1 MRSSMRARTRALGG
15 GLVVAGF
22 AVMLMAPTAF
32 AGGGGDD
39 SIGDDV
45 YGGGDTT
52 TTTEVE
58 EPTSTTEVEDTTTTE
73 AEDTTTTTECEYGD
87 GDCTP
92 DTTATVDTQGETPTT
107 LFDVVDTV
115 AGGSQPGAEAA
126 AGGGT
131 LPRTGSSSLPLG
143 LAGFGSMTA
152 GLALLA
158 AMRRR
163 PAIAR

>member
-22 AVMLMAPTAF
+22 AVMLMAPTAL
-32 AGGGGDD
+32 AT
-39 SIGDDV
+39 SKITIGDDT

-58 EPTSTTEVEDTTTTE
+58 EPTSTTDGEEPTTTTE
-73 AEDTTTTTECEYGD
+73 VEDTTTTTECEYGD
-87 GDCTP
+87 GDCTTA
-92 DTTATVDTQGETPTT
+92 TTVTVDTQGEPPTT
-107 LFDVVDTV
+107 VVDVVATT
-115 AGGSQPGAEAA
+115 AGDGQPGAEAA

-131 LPRTGSSSLPLG
+131 LPRTGSSSMPLG
-143 LAGFGSMTA
+143 LAGFGSVVA

-158 AMRRR
+158 TMRRR
-163 PAIAR
+163 PVPAR